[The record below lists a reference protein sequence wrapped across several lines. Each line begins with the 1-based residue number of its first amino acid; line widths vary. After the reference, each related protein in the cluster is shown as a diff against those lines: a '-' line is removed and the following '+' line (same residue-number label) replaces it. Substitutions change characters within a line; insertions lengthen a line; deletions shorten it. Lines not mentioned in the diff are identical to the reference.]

1 LLAFTAASVFT
12 LVLGPLAVALIAT
25 FRPRGT
31 LPFEYG
37 PIVLDNY
44 TKVFFDGETWALLL
58 NTFGFAAGS
67 LLIGVSLAIV
77 LSLIVERT
85 EIPCPNFLFS
95 LVITP
100 MAIPGIMAAVAWIFL
115 LDPKIG
121 FINSIIRTLSG
132 TEMAAGPLNI
142 YTLPGMIF
150 VEGIRMVPT
159 IFLMISGPFRSMDP
173 TLEEASRTSGKSIMV
188 TLRRVTFPLM
198 WPAIAGAV
206 FYYLIVVMEVF
217 EIPGVLG
224 LTAGVHVFSTR
235 IYYAAN
241 PSYGIPDY
249 GLASVLGLL
258 LVIMSLC
265 FMWLF
270 YRSTKRSYKFV
281 TITGKGFRTQR
292 LRFGKWWTYTAFGL
306 VILYSLIALV
316 LPLFILIWTSLH
328 EFYLPPSLQGLK
340 SLSLA
345 GYSSLAKYP
354 GSAGAFVN
362 TFILL
367 CVTATTTMIISFFVA
382 WFATHNR
389 SGLSRALDV
398 TSFLPH
404 ALPSIVIALTV
415 LLVFVSFPNF
425 IYGTVFVISI
435 ALTVRCLS
443 YGSRAMIA
451 GFVQIHPELIEASRV
466 AGVGWIHTYWKIVLP
481 LVAPAFINGWIW
493 VGVQAS
499 RDLAAALMLYTPS
512 SVVVSTMVWGLWE
525 TNEDSIASALGV
537 VLIIFLVIINWC
549 GRSAISRLRFF

>member
-1 LLAFTAASVFT
+1 MVFTAASVFI
-12 LVLGPLAVALIAT
+12 LVLGPLAVAFIAT
-25 FRPRGT
+25 FRARGT
-31 LPFEYG
+31 LPFESG
-37 PIVLDNY
+37 PIVLENY
-44 TKVFFDGETWALLL
+44 TKVFFDIETWILLL

-67 LLIGVSLAIV
+67 LVIGVSLAIL
-77 LSLIVERT
+77 LSLIVERSKV
-85 EIPCPNFLFS
+85 PCPNLLFA

-121 FINSIIRTLSG
+121 FINTIIRTVSG
-132 TEMAAGPLNI
+132 IETASGPLNI
-142 YTLPGMIF
+142 YTLWGMIF

-173 TLEEASRTSGKSIMV
+173 TLEEASRTSGKSVLV
-188 TLRRVTFPLM
+188 TLRQITFPLL
-198 WPAIAGAV
+198 WPAIFGAI

-235 IYYAAN
+235 IYQAAN
-241 PSYGIPDY
+241 PSYGLPDY

-258 LVIMSLC
+258 LVMMSLC

-270 YRSTKRSYKFV
+270 YRSTRKSYQFV

-292 LRFGKWWTYTAFGL
+292 LSFGRWWTYAALGVVL
-306 VILYSLIALV
+306 LYSLIALV

-328 EFYLPPSLQGLK
+328 DFYLPPSWEGIK
-340 SLSLA
+340 SLSLDS
-345 GYSSLAKYP
+345 YSGLGDYP
-354 GSAGAFVN
+354 GIAGAFLN

-367 CVTATTTMIISFFVA
+367 CITATTTMVISFFVA
-382 WFATHNR
+382 WFATNNR
-389 SGLSRALDV
+389 SPLSRALDV
-398 TSFLPH
+398 ISFLPH
-404 ALPSIVIALTV
+404 ALPSIVVALTV
-415 LLVFVSFPNF
+415 LLVFVSFPNP
-425 IYGTVFVISI
+425 IYGTVIVISI

-451 GFVQIHPELIEASRV
+451 SFVQIHPELIEASRV
-466 AGVGWIHTYWKIVLP
+466 GGVGWIRTYWKIILP

-493 VGVQAS
+493 VAVHAS
-499 RDLAAALMLYTPS
+499 RDLAAALMLYAPS

-537 VLIIFLVIINWC
+537 ILIFFLVLINWC
-549 GRSAISRLRFF
+549 GRSAVSRLRFF